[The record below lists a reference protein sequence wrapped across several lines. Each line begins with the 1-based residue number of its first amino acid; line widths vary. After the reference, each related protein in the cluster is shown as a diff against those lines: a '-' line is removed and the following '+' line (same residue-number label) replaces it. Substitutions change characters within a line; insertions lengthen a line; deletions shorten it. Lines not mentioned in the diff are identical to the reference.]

1 MQAINKDD
9 PGSPCRLFSIRT
21 DGTNLLVLAEDCCA
35 GNILDLSADG
45 QVLTFLEGDVLIT
58 MHADGTDKKQ
68 VVTIEEVGGSGSMLK
83 AVNTDGSN
91 IIQLTRMEEDNNA
104 LLKGFS
110 PYGW

>member
-1 MQAINKDD
+1 M
-9 PGSPCRLFSIRT
+9 
-21 DGTNLLVLAEDCCA
+21 
-35 GNILDLSADG
+35 
-45 QVLTFLEGDVLIT
+45 LTFLEGDALMT

-68 VVTIEEVGGSGSMLK
+68 AVTIEEVGGSGGILK
-83 AVNTDGSN
+83 AENFTPDGKQIILTVWKDTGSAGTTDLYAVNIDGSN